1 MGAGAVIRDPAGR
14 VLLVKPTYAPGWELP
29 GGSTEADESPRESCR
44 RELAEE
50 LGLDLQPGRLLVL
63 EWQGP
68 ELDRT
73 ESLMLLYDGGVIDQ
87 LTLPQQE
94 LEACVFV
101 APADLDVHLVPRLAR
116 RLRAALVGLAGSRLV
131 EMEDGR
137 VLPWA

>member
-1 MGAGAVIRDPAGR
+1 M
-14 VLLVKPTYAPGWELP
+14 
-29 GGSTEADESPRESCR
+29 PRER
-44 RELAEE
+44 ALAEE
-50 LGLDLQPGRLLVL
+50 LGLELQPGRLLVL

-73 ESLMLLYDGGVIDQ
+73 ESLMLLYDGEVIDQ
-87 LTLPQQE
+87 LAFTLPQQE
-94 LEACVFV
+94 LEASVFV

-116 RLRAALVGLAGSRLV
+116 RLRAALVGLAGGRLV

>member
-1 MGAGAVIRDPAGR
+1 MGAGIRDPAGR

-63 EWQGP
+63 EWRGP

-73 ESLMLLYDGGVIDQ
+73 ESLMLLYDGGVTGQ
-87 LTLPQQE
+87 LAFTLPQQE

-101 APADLDVHLVPRLAR
+101 AP
-116 RLRAALVGLAGSRLV
+116 RLRAALVGLAGGRLV